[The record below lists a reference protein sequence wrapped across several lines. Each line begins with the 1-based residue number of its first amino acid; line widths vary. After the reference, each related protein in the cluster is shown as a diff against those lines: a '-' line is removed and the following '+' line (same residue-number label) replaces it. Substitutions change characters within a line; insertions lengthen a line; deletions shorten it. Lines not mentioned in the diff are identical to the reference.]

1 MAKRHVSQ
9 SQKQALGQFYTTN
22 SDYILAGY
30 EELVKDKIVVDP
42 FAGGGDLLEWSI
54 RNGAKSVVAYDL
66 QPNYPNTI
74 QNDSLNNPPSYKD
87 MMVVTNPPYLA
98 KNKCKGDKSVYDKWE
113 QNDYYKCHLASL
125 AIDCEEAIEV
135 LPSNFFC
142 ESRAGIR
149 NKLFETHHI
158 VSAKYWNTP
167 VFDDAT
173 TGICVIHLKRGSRDI
188 QQFPMSLSSG
198 ETVDVVLKAENN
210 FLYGEK
216 FFLDINRAKGIN
228 IVKTDVGMPPP
239 NTNLVVGLLDNGKW
253 SNGVK
258 YNTGDAIYCS
268 PKSFTTYQITL
279 PDHTITESDQK
290 RIADEFQ
297 KRMTEYRHL
306 YHDLFLANYMGP
318 TQKILSRHYVHS
330 LLETVMMDLD
340 IIPAPSLEKLFA

>member
-1 MAKRHVSQ
+1 
-9 SQKQALGQFYTTN
+9 
-22 SDYILAGY
+22 
-30 EELVKDKIVVDP
+30 
-42 FAGGGDLLEWSI
+42 
-54 RNGAKSVVAYDL
+54 
-66 QPNYPNTI
+66 
-74 QNDSLNNPPSYKD
+74 
-87 MMVVTNPPYLA
+87 
-98 KNKCKGDKSVYDKWE
+98 
-113 QNDYYKCHLASL
+113 
-125 AIDCEEAIEV
+125 
-135 LPSNFFC
+135 
-142 ESRAGIR
+142 
-149 NKLFETHHI
+149 
-158 VSAKYWNTP
+158 
-167 VFDDAT
+167 
-173 TGICVIHLKRGSRDI
+173 
-188 QQFPMSLSSG
+188 MSLSSG